1 MLTIIKNM
9 LYNFFAVFIGGGL
22 GSIARFG
29 ISLLMLQYYK
39 AIFPLATLL
48 SNIFSC
54 MIFGLA
60 IYMLGE
66 KLNTEISLRLLI
78 ITGFC
83 GGFSTFSA
91 FSYETVELIKTGNL
105 MYAVLNILVSLSAC
119 FGIIYF
125 LTRSNV

>member
-1 MLTIIKNM
+1 M

-22 GSIARFG
+22 GSIVRFA
-29 ISLLMLQYYK
+29 ITMLMLQYYK
-39 AIFPLATLL
+39 TVFPLATLL

-60 IYMLGE
+60 IYILGE
-66 KLNTEISLRLLI
+66 KLNTEMSLRLLI

-91 FSYETVELIKTGNL
+91 FSYETVELIKSGNL
-105 MYAVLNILVSLSAC
+105 IYAVLNVLVSLLAC

-125 LTRSNV
+125 LTRSNA